1 MVAGNRTDLDRFAA
15 QRIRHVDVAA
25 VSDGDAVA
33 VMADMVDDEA
43 LAVSHGARP

>member
-1 MVAGNRTDLDRFAA
+1 MVAGNRTGLDGFAA
-15 QRIRHVDVAA
+15 QRVRYIGVATA
-25 VSDGDAVA
+25 RDGDAVT